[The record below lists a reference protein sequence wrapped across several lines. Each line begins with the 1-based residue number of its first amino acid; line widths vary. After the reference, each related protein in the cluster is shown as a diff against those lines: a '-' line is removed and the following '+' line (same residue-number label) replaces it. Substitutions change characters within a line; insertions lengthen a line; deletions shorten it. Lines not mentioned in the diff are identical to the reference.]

1 MNGKT
6 TNFLLTVIASL
17 MVIGI
22 AAGIKL
28 YGDVQVIKAESK
40 ATNEGLKEANKEKWP
55 RSQAELLWQR
65 QTLVD
70 TRHDAISEAMG
81 RRLDA
86 AELYL
91 ERLKERDRLGKDFP

>member
-22 AAGIKL
+22 AAGVKL
-28 YGDVQVIKAESK
+28 YADVQVIKTELK

-65 QTLVD
+65 QSLVD
-70 TRHDAISEAMG
+70 VRQDTLSEAMV

-91 ERLKERDRLGKDFP
+91 ERLKERDRLGKDIP